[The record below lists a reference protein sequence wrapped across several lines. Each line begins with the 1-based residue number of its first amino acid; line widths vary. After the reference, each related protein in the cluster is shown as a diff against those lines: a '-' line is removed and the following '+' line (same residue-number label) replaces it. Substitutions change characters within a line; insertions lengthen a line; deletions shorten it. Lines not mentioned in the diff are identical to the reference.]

1 MTSQSPE
8 TRYGGSNAD
17 TTDCREVLELRS
29 KNRLLLALDQ
39 RQEPKRVRAVP
50 LRKETSD
57 CSPLSLQVRA
67 RSNPRRDVRTSPLR
81 QPTLREPRPPLAWNE
96 PRQHG
101 RYEQKAPSWNGEAHP
116 LSTGARVHTGKHLRQ
131 KNGPS
136 SLPRVWSATLPRVCS
151 QEGFRPRGNEGEVPQ
166 KKDRSRAHRP
176 SNSKDSAPV
185 QTRARN
191 VQSQSDFT
199 PAVLQHLRKD
209 KLLRAQTSEVTR

>member
-17 TTDCREVLELRS
+17 ITDCREVLELRS

-39 RQEPKRVRAVP
+39 RQEPKRVRAVS

-67 RSNPRRDVRTSPLR
+67 RSNPRRDVRTSSLR

-116 LSTGARVHTGKHLRQ
+116 LSTRARVHGRKHLHQ
-131 KNGPS
+131 KDWAS
-136 SLPRVWSATLPRVCS
+136 VLPRVWAATLPTVRAKTCIRQKEDQ
-151 QEGFRPRGNEGEVPQ
+151 QENDRAEACRWRERAENRILLPRAQAGRN
-166 KKDRSRAHRP
+166 KKQ
-176 SNSKDSAPV
+176 V
-185 QTRARN
+185 
-191 VQSQSDFT
+191 V
-199 PAVLQHLRKD
+199 QHLPD
-209 KLLRAQTSEVTR
+209 GPLLQKETSGVTK